1 MRNFDFYSPTYFV
14 FGKDREAETGRY
26 VKRFGGSRVLV
37 VYGGQS
43 AKRSGL
49 LDRIMACLKEENL
62 YAVELGGVKPNP
74 RSGLVYEGID
84 LCRREKI
91 DFILAVGGGS
101 VIDTAKAIA
110 IGVPYDGDFW
120 DFFSGKVPEQALPV
134 GTVLTIAAS
143 GSEGSPDSIITNEKT
158 LEKNG
163 AEADCL
169 RPCFSVLDPALTESL
184 PAYQTACGITDIMAH
199 TFERYFTNTPD
210 VEVTD
215 RMLEGVLLA
224 MLHEGRRVMEDPHN
238 YEARANIMWA
248 GMVCHNDIMG
258 VGRQQDWNS
267 HHLEHVLSAKYDCA
281 HGAGLAVIMPAWMR
295 YCAEHGGEKRLAQM
309 AVRVFGCQMD
319 FDDPKRTAL
328 EGIEAFR
335 AFLRSIGMPL
345 TFAEIGADPADIPEL
360 GGLNQ
365 IGDAQAGAEIYTYDP
380 EKLNS
385 ASMPGVQEDIQSFE
399 RLTTTLEIDQ
409 QGYPSSFT
417 EDGSVVTAAGEVMD
431 FSVRIDISDINDVY
445 DVQNPVGEIY
455 KKGEKPAE
463 NSESSGNSESSESSE
478 N

>member
-1 MRNFDFYSPTYFV
+1 MASNFEFYSPTRV
-14 FGKDREAETGRY
+14 IFGKGTEQRVGALVREY
-26 VKRFGGSRVLV
+26 GGTRVLV
-37 VYGGQS
+37 VYGGKS
-43 AKRSGL
+43 AIRSGV
-49 LDRIMACLKEENL
+49 LDRAEKSLAEAGL
-62 YAVELGGVKPNP
+62 SSWTLGGVVPNP
-74 RSGLVYEGID
+74 HLDKVYEGI
-84 LCRREKI
+84 RIGRENGI
-91 DFILAVGGGS
+91 DFLLAVGGGS

-120 DFFSGKVPEQALPV
+120 DFFSGKMPEQALPV

-360 GGLNQ
+360 VEMNH
-365 IGDAQAGAEIYTYDP
+365 IGDGKTGGYIGLDRQAHFDIYN
-380 EKLNS
+380 L
-385 ASMPGVQEDIQSFE
+385 
-399 RLTTTLEIDQ
+399 
-409 QGYPSSFT
+409 
-417 EDGSVVTAAGEVMD
+417 AAG
-431 FSVRIDISDINDVY
+431 SCI
-445 DVQNPVGEIY
+445 P
-455 KKGEKPAE
+455 KT
-463 NSESSGNSESSESSE
+463 
-478 N
+478 

>member
-1 MRNFDFYSPTYFV
+1 MASNFEFYSPTRV
-14 FGKDREAETGRY
+14 IFGKGTEQRVGALVREY
-26 VKRFGGSRVLV
+26 GGTRVLV
-37 VYGGQS
+37 VYGGKS
-43 AKRSGL
+43 AVRSGV
-49 LDRIMACLKEENL
+49 LDRAEKSLAEADL
-62 YAVELGGVKPNP
+62 SSWTLGGVVPNP
-74 RSGLVYEGID
+74 HLDKVYEGI
-84 LCRREKI
+84 RIGRENGI
-91 DFILAVGGGS
+91 DFLLAVGGGS

-335 AFLRSIGMPL
+335 AFLHSIGMPL

-360 GGLNQ
+360 VEMNR
-365 IGDAQAGAEIYTYDP
+365 IGDGKTGGYIGLDRQAHFDIYN
-380 EKLNS
+380 L
-385 ASMPGVQEDIQSFE
+385 
-399 RLTTTLEIDQ
+399 
-409 QGYPSSFT
+409 
-417 EDGSVVTAAGEVMD
+417 AAGSCV
-431 FSVRIDISDINDVY
+431 
-445 DVQNPVGEIY
+445 P
-455 KKGEKPAE
+455 E
-463 NSESSGNSESSESSE
+463 N
-478 N
+478 